1 MFTAVTD
8 ACGKVRVLFPSTG
21 SSCFRCCLQVED
33 SIGGIDPSIKEAAY
47 HAWLGFYNSVGEIGR
62 DKTSLAPLASRF
74 SRSIGLEKPP
84 LLYRKTALQMGLKDV
99 PGIRIRK

>member
-1 MFTAVTD
+1 M
-8 ACGKVRVLFPSTG
+8 
-21 SSCFRCCLQVED
+21 QVED
-33 SIGGIDPSIKEAAY
+33 SIGGIDPSIKEEEAAY

-62 DKTSLAPLASRF
+62 DKTSLAPLSRRF

-84 LLYRKTALQMGLKDV
+84 LRKTALQMGLKDV